1 MHLTYGWCKSIRGCR
16 GGRIR
21 RIRTRISDRHYH
33 HEQHGRYVNHSNLV
47 TVSIVSTPPKPP
59 NTKVGLLN
67 CQSVRNKT
75 SSAIDHV
82 VHNDL
87 DIVALTETWLKDNGE
102 DQKTIGDLQPSG
114 YLLRH
119 QPRHGKKGGGV
130 GLLYKSTLSMEVLKP
145 FKATSFENYHA
156 AFRVNGVYIRVIV
169 IYRLHP
175 KKQNGLTSSTF
186 FDDFSAVVD
195 KVVPLPGKVIILG
208 DFNIHWDCPSEC
220 EPKKLIHILDGSNLT
235 QHVTEPTHQSGHT
248 IDFIITRKEDNLIS
262 KVQVSSFLSDH
273 SIVHSE
279 LNIAG
284 TEYATRTVRYR
295 KFRTIDLDQFN
306 EDLCGSELDT
316 ISADSDV
323 STNVTKYHN
332 VVTSLIDKHAPLKTN
347 TFVDR
352 PKLPWYN
359 AEIQAAKRHRRQCE
373 RLWQRTGLTVH
384 HQMYKEART
393 TLNTL
398 LESAK
403 AEFYNN
409 RILLAAGDQKV
420 LFKVVDQVLH
430 KRTTL
435 LPTATTPTQ
444 LAESFSTFFDD
455 KVKKIRVHIDASDD
469 TDAITEPDADA
480 EPQVQLSSFSSL
492 TQEEVRKI
500 ISKSSNST
508 CELDPLPTWLFKQ
521 CLDTLLPSVTSIVN
535 SSLSSGVFPSS
546 MKMSHV
552 RPLIKKL
559 SLDPEVYKNYRPVS
573 NLSFISKLIEKA
585 VSQQLK
591 DHLSNCHMDE
601 PMQSAYKSKHSTETA
616 LLKVQND
623 ILCALDENKM
633 VILVLL
639 DLSAA
644 FDTIS
649 HDILLQRLEKRL
661 GISGTALKWLKSY
674 ITGRS
679 QCVCIGEAIS
689 EALCIL
695 FGVPQGSVLGPLLFV
710 IYGLPLGD
718 IVRKHHLNFHMYA
731 DDTQIYVTFDKK
743 DIDLSV
749 GTMNSCISDI
759 ERWMKAN
766 KLKLNGDKTELLVLS
781 SKYQPHPPPLESI
794 RVNDSIVHQS
804 SVVRNLGVWFD
815 ASMFMQEHIT
825 RVVQASYLSIRNIYR
840 IRAVLTPDS
849 LKTVVHAFITA
860 RIDYC
865 NSLLVGL
872 PDASISRL
880 QRIQN
885 IAARLVVGAHKHD
898 HITPIL
904 HQLHWLPV
912 KYRIDFKVLLL
923 TYRALHGTAPE
934 YLSLL
939 IECHEPS
946 RQLRSS
952 SQNLLVMPKFRLKHY
967 GERSFQGVA
976 PRLWNKLPL
985 LVRTADS
992 VNCFKRFLKTH
1003 LFSIAFK

>member
-1 MHLTYGWCKSIRGCR
+1 M
-16 GGRIR
+16 
-21 RIRTRISDRHYH
+21 
-33 HEQHGRYVNHSNLV
+33 
-47 TVSIVSTPPKPP
+47 
-59 NTKVGLLN
+59 
-67 CQSVRNKT
+67 
-75 SSAIDHV
+75 
-82 VHNDL
+82 
-87 DIVALTETWLKDNGE
+87 
-102 DQKTIGDLQPSG
+102 PSG
-114 YLLRH
+114 RLNVTGSRGPGPQRH
-119 QPRHGKKGGGV
+119 QIHR
-130 GLLYKSTLSMEVLKP
+130 
-145 FKATSFENYHA
+145 
-156 AFRVNGVYIRVIV
+156 FR
-169 IYRLHP
+169 
-175 KKQNGLTSSTF
+175 
-186 FDDFSAVVD
+186 
-195 KVVPLPGKVIILG
+195 
-208 DFNIHWDCPSEC
+208 
-220 EPKKLIHILDGSNLT
+220 
-235 QHVTEPTHQSGHT
+235 
-248 IDFIITRKEDNLIS
+248 
-262 KVQVSSFLSDH
+262 
-273 SIVHSE
+273 
-279 LNIAG
+279 
-284 TEYATRTVRYR
+284 
-295 KFRTIDLDQFN
+295 
-306 EDLCGSELDT
+306 
-316 ISADSDV
+316 
-323 STNVTKYHN
+323 
-332 VVTSLIDKHAPLKTN
+332 
-347 TFVDR
+347 
-352 PKLPWYN
+352 
-359 AEIQAAKRHRRQCE
+359 
-373 RLWQRTGLTVH
+373 
-384 HQMYKEART
+384 
-393 TLNTL
+393 
-398 LESAK
+398 
-403 AEFYNN
+403 
-409 RILLAAGDQKV
+409 
-420 LFKVVDQVLH
+420 
-430 KRTTL
+430 
-435 LPTATTPTQ
+435 
-444 LAESFSTFFDD
+444 
-455 KVKKIRVHIDASDD
+455 
-469 TDAITEPDADA
+469 
-480 EPQVQLSSFSSL
+480 
-492 TQEEVRKI
+492 
-500 ISKSSNST
+500 
-508 CELDPLPTWLFKQ
+508 
-521 CLDTLLPSVTSIVN
+521 CL
-535 SSLSSGVFPSS
+535 
-546 MKMSHV
+546 
-552 RPLIKKL
+552 
-559 SLDPEVYKNYRPVS
+559 
-573 NLSFISKLIEKA
+573 A
-585 VSQQLK
+585 VS
-591 DHLSNCHMDE
+591 
-601 PMQSAYKSKHSTETA
+601 
-616 LLKVQND
+616 
-623 ILCALDENKM
+623 
-633 VILVLL
+633 
-639 DLSAA
+639 
-644 FDTIS
+644 DTVGRTPN
-649 HDILLQRLEKRL
+649 LRLAKPL

-939 IECHEPS
+939 IECYEPS

-985 LVRTADS
+985 LVRTANS